1 MSKIQQQTQPA
12 WFEAASPAKRGAQM
26 TNGDDTKTVAV
37 LGLGNMG
44 GALAEALLSAG
55 FPVIVWNRTPTKS
68 VPLVERGAK
77 AAKSTAEAAR
87 ASDLA
92 IICVTDHTATLSV
105 IQNDTFAEALEGKA
119 LAQLGVITAE
129 ESCQIANWAKA
140 QNIDYLESSIMG
152 LPDEVR
158 NSMATLVCSGPKR
171 IFDDNKDVLTVFG
184 NAVHV
189 SEAVGAAY
197 EFDKTYYPF
206 GYAMMQGFIQG
217 AALAH
222 ASGFSIEA
230 YTRVMTTRLS
240 VFPERLERLGT
251 VIADRN
257 HDGDQA
263 GLYVWADTFAKSL
276 SLCRTL
282 GVDDTLPTALMRNFE
297 KAIES
302 GYREKE
308 ISALFEVLLP
318 KRGE

>member
-1 MSKIQQQTQPA
+1 MA
-12 WFEAASPAKRGAQM
+12 D
-26 TNGDDTKTVAV
+26 GDHTKTIAV

-44 GALAEALLSAG
+44 GVLAEALLSAG
-55 FPVIVWNRTPTKS
+55 FSVIVWNRTPSKS
-68 VPLVERGAK
+68 APLVERGAS
-77 AAKSTAEAAR
+77 AAESAAEAAQ
-87 ASDLA
+87 AADLT
-92 IICVTDHTATLSV
+92 IVCVTDHAATMSV
-105 IQNDTFAEALEGKA
+105 IEHDAVGKALEGKL
-119 LAQLGVITAE
+119 LAQLGVITAD
-129 ESCQIANWAKA
+129 ESRQIASWAEA
-140 QNIDYLESSIMG
+140 QSIDYLEGSIMG

-158 NSMATLVCSGPKR
+158 NTAATLVCSGAKR
-171 IFDDNKDVLTVFG
+171 VFDASKDILSVFG
-184 NAVHV
+184 NAEHV
-189 SEAVGAAY
+189 SETIGAAY

-251 VIADRN
+251 RIADRN

-263 GLYVWADTFAKSL
+263 ALEVWADTFAKSL
-276 SLCRTL
+276 ALSRTL
-282 GVDDTLPTALMRNFE
+282 GVDETLPAALMRNFE
-297 KAIES
+297 KAIEA

-318 KRGE
+318 KSG